1 MPTQGT
7 RVTDNSNGGISES
20 FNTSTTTNT
29 SIKPSGLVYLTV
41 MLIVLGMIAVV
52 IVFGVIAV
60 FAIINGDGSKDQTP
74 THTSAQTPIMDPSPL
89 PVTSLPEPSPV
100 ATGAGL
106 PVCLEI
112 GQTYTS
118 PKDGMQLLCV
128 PAGEFTMGRDNTTL
142 TYQSPA
148 HPVYLGAY
156 WIDETEVT
164 NEMYAACVADNER
177 CPLPYQTP
185 DFLNMVASSPTY
197 AGLPVVNTD
206 WNAAT
211 AYCAWAGRE
220 LPTEAQWEK
229 AARGTDGR
237 LYPWGNEWEG
247 SRANYCD
254 INCEIDD
261 LKDSRH
267 DDFFA
272 FVAPV
277 GSFPDGASPYGA
289 LDMAG
294 NVYEWVSDYWAD
306 HYIVEKTPTP
316 NPTGPKSGQY
326 RIVRGGSWNYEKL
339 RCQTTDRF
347 KSGQDFQSGYIGF
360 RCATTAPLGPA
371 GTTNP

>member
-1 MPTQGT
+1 
-7 RVTDNSNGGISES
+7 
-20 FNTSTTTNT
+20 
-29 SIKPSGLVYLTV
+29 
-41 MLIVLGMIAVV
+41 
-52 IVFGVIAV
+52 
-60 FAIINGDGSKDQTP
+60 
-74 THTSAQTPIMDPSPL
+74 
-89 PVTSLPEPSPV
+89 
-100 ATGAGL
+100 
-106 PVCLEI
+106 
-112 GQTYTS
+112 
-118 PKDGMQLLCV
+118 MQLLCV